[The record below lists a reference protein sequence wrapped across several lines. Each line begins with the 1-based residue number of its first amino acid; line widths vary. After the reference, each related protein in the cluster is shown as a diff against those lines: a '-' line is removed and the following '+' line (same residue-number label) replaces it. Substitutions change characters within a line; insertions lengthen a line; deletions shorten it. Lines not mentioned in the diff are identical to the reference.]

1 MYKLIAKQSNGVT
14 FVTNS
19 NQITDLQRIAGNLKY
34 MASYQILKHDS
45 VVYEMRAGL

>member
-19 NQITDLQRIAGNLKY
+19 SQILDLQRIAANLVN
-34 MASYQILKHDS
+34 MTSYRIELNGS
-45 VVYEMRAGL
+45 VVWSYHTT